1 MKHYKEFTITSEP
14 FNPEILSGI
23 LWELNIS
30 GINEEVNCLKVFCD
44 GKSEINTE
52 KISSLLQKL
61 KDEKI
66 LFSFNIAENI
76 LEDKNWNAEWEKS
89 VNVIEISDKII
100 IKPTFRNYTAKAGQI
115 VISIDPK
122 MSFGT
127 GEHQTTKL
135 VLRFIE
141 KYIKEGMKV
150 LDVGSGTAVLAITAV
165 KLGAKYAA
173 AVDNDEWCYKNGK
186 ENCEL
191 NEVEDKVEVRL
202 GIIQDIIEKNF
213 DLIAANIQ
221 KNVLIDIASELKDRL
236 LRNGI
241 LILSGLLSSDEDEI
255 KKEYEKLGL
264 NMIDK
269 EQMGEWISVVFNK

>member
-1 MKHYKEFTITSEP
+1 MKYYKEFTITSEP
-14 FNPEILSGI
+14 FNPEILSGV
-23 LWELNIS
+23 LWELNIA

-44 GKSEINTE
+44 GNGEIDPE

-61 KDEKI
+61 KDEKM
-66 LFSFNIAENI
+66 LFSFNVEENI
-76 LEDKNWNAEWEKS
+76 IEDKNWNAEWEKS
-89 VNVIEISDKII
+89 VNVTEVSDRII

-141 KYIKEGMKV
+141 KYIRKGMKV

-165 KLGAKYAA
+165 KLGARCAA

-191 NEVEDKVEVRL
+191 NGVENKIDVKL
-202 GIIQDIIEKNF
+202 GVIQDVSEKDF
-213 DLIAANIQ
+213 DLITANIQ

-236 LRNGI
+236 SRNGI
-241 LILSGLLSSDEDEI
+241 LILSGLLASDEDEI
-255 KKEYEKLGL
+255 KNEYEKLGL

-269 EQMGEWISVVFNK
+269 EQMGEWISVVLNK

>member
-30 GINEEVNCLKVFCD
+30 GINEEANCLKVFCD
-44 GKSEINTE
+44 GNSKIDTE
-52 KISSLLQKL
+52 KISSLLEKL

-241 LILSGLLSSDEDEI
+241 LILSGLLASDEDEI

-269 EQMGEWISVVFNK
+269 EQMGEWISVVFMK

>member
-30 GINEEVNCLKVFCD
+30 GINEEANCLKVFCD
-44 GKSEINTE
+44 GNSKIDTE
-52 KISSLLQKL
+52 KISSLLEKL